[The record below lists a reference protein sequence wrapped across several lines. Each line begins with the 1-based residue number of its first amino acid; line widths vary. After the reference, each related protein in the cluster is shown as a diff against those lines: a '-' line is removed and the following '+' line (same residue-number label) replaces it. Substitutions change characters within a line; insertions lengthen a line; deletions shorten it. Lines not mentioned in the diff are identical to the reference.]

1 MKRKIKSSTSRRAS
15 IIDTARDL
23 FQTREYDKA
32 TMQDVMDA
40 LGVAKGTI
48 YHYFPSKEALLEAV
62 IENIVDANIDHMKNL
77 MQSASG
83 TALEKM
89 QLLATAGDISTE
101 NASLLDKLHQPGN
114 SAMHSRILASTL
126 TKQALLYEQLIKQGC
141 DEGVFEVDNPLECAE
156 LFLAGIQFLTDR
168 GIYPW
173 SSEDLQRRARAFP
186 KLLEQLLKAPSG
198 SFDFMLQLTEN
209 QDKKG

>member
-1 MKRKIKSSTSRRAS
+1 MKRKIQSSTDRRTS
-15 IIDTARDL
+15 IIDAARDL
-23 FQTREYDKA
+23 FQTKEYDKA
-32 TMQDVMDA
+32 TMQGVMDV
-40 LGVAKGTI
+40 LGIAKGTI

-62 IENIVDANIDHMKNL
+62 IEDIVDANISHMKKL
-77 MQSASG
+77 IQTASG

-89 QLLATAGDISTE
+89 QLIATAGDISTE
-101 NASLLDKLHQPGN
+101 NASILDKLHQPGN

-126 TKQALLYEQLIKQGC
+126 TKQAKLYERLIKQGC
-141 DEGVFEVDNPLECAE
+141 KEGLFQVDNPLECAE

-186 KLLEQLLKAPSG
+186 KLLEQLLKAPLG
-198 SFDFMLQLTEN
+198 SFNFMLQITEKSN
-209 QDKKG
+209 